1 MESATA
7 AEQPAPLRT
16 RFGRTVRAPTRYEPV
31 EVPLDDDSELE
42 FSECSS
48 EEDTSPSKK
57 RRRYQLESED
67 DESDDESDVGSLKD
81 FVVSDGEVEDTD
93 SEDEAEEEDLFD
105 SEADSET
112 EAE

>member
-7 AEQPAPLRT
+7 AERPAPLRT

-42 FSECSS
+42 FSGSSS
-48 EEDTSPSKK
+48 EEDSPVKK

-67 DESDDESDVGSLKD
+67 DETDDESDVGSLKD
-81 FVVSDGEVEDTD
+81 FVVSDGEVEETDT
-93 SEDEAEEEDLFD
+93 EDEAEEELFD

>member
-42 FSECSS
+42 FSGSS
-48 EEDTSPSKK
+48 SGEDSPVKK
-57 RRRYQLESED
+57 RRRYKLESDD
-67 DESDDESDVGSLKD
+67 DESDDDSDVGSLKD
-81 FVVSDGEVEDTD
+81 FVVSDGEVEETDT
-93 SEDEAEEEDLFD
+93 EDEAEEEDLFD